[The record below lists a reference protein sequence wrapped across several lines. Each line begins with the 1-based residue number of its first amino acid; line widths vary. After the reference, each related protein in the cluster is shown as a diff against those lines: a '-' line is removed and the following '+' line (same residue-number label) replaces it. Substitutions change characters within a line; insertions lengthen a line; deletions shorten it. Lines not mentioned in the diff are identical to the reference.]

1 VRYILINDFFSE
13 DLAGGGHAGGAAL
26 NDEILIDIFKA
37 NGQEIVKLKSPD
49 VTSDFLKKEK
59 DSFFI
64 ISNFFRFSS
73 IEMLKEFE
81 ELKYIIYA
89 HDYKFVNH
97 MNPARYDN
105 FIVPENELIC
115 VDFFRAAKSVIC
127 QSSLQQ
133 KIYDKNLKDN
143 VKTLNFSGNLWS
155 LEALAVMRDL
165 SDGDKKPMSS
175 VVKSH
180 YAEKGTP
187 EAIKFCIDNKMDYEL
202 IFDADYESF
211 LRKISKNQSLV
222 FWPKTP
228 ETCGRMVLEAKMMN
242 VKVAFNNLLGASHE
256 PWFNKDGEELIAEM
270 TNKRQEIYDIISA
283 IATR

>member
-1 VRYILINDFFSE
+1 MRYILINDFFSE

-26 NDEILIDIFKA
+26 NDEILIDIFEA
-37 NGQEIVKLKSPD
+37 NDQEIVKIKSPD

-64 ISNFFRFSS
+64 ISNFFRFPS

-81 ELKYIIYA
+81 GLKYIIYA

-105 FIVPENELIC
+105 FLVPKNELIC
-115 VDFFRAAKSVIC
+115 VDFFKAAKSVIC

-155 LEALAVMRDL
+155 LESLAVMRNL
-165 SDGDKKPMSS
+165 SVGDKKPISS

-202 IFDADYESF
+202 IFDSDYNSF
-211 LRKISKNQSLV
+211 LHKISKNQSLV

-242 VKVAFNNLLGASHE
+242 VKVVFNNLLGASHE
-256 PWFNKDGEELIAEM
+256 PWFGKDGEDLISEM

>member
-37 NGQEIVKLKSPD
+37 NNQDISKVKSPE
-49 VTSDFLKKEK
+49 VTLDFLEKEK

-64 ISNFFRFSS
+64 ISNFFCFSS

-81 ELKYIIYA
+81 KLKYIIYA

-97 MNPARYDN
+97 MNPARYEN
-105 FIVPENELIC
+105 FLVPENELIC
-115 VDFFRAAKSVIC
+115 VDFFRAAKTVIC

-133 KIYDKNLKDN
+133 KIYDKNLKNN

-155 LEALAVMRDL
+155 PEALDL
-165 SDGDKKPMSS
+165 MKSLSTGVKKPISS
-175 VVKSH
+175 VVKSR
-180 YAEKGTP
+180 YPEKGTP

-202 IFDADYESF
+202 IFDSDYESF
-211 LRKISKNQSLV
+211 LRKISANQSLV

-242 VKVAFNNLLGASHE
+242 VKVVFNNLLGASHE
-256 PWFNKDGEELIAEM
+256 PWFNKEGEELIAHM
-270 TNKRQEIYDIISA
+270 TNKRQEIYDIIST
-283 IATR
+283 IAT